1 MTQSKQEMDFE
12 ELETRSQISS
22 CSRTSKLSVA
32 NSLALKARAKA
43 EATRA
48 ELAFAKREA
57 EMLKQ
62 QAILQAS
69 LHELRMEKAAAAAQA
84 EAELLEAAA
93 EEYEQGDPLQLSK
106 NMLPQKPDEIHNVS
120 TTVQNPVQYPG
131 HLSYQSV
138 ITANSLNAVTTSPPN
153 AKPSTSSHP
162 PVRQPTMDSSGA
174 QNYRNQGATPLSE
187 ISDYFLN

>member
-22 CSRTSKLSVA
+22 CSRASKLSVA
-32 NSLALKARAKA
+32 SSLALKARAKA
-43 EATRA
+43 EATRT

-62 QAILQAS
+62 QAILKAS

-93 EEYEQGDPLQLSK
+93 EEYKQGDPLQLSK

-120 TTVQNPVQYPG
+120 TTVQSPVQYPG
-131 HLSYQSV
+131 HLSDQSV
-138 ITANSLNAVTTSPPN
+138 ITANSVNAVTTPPPN
-153 AKPSTSSHP
+153 ASLPWTAVKHRT
-162 PVRQPTMDSSGA
+162 TGIGA
-174 QNYRNQGATPLSE
+174 LRH
-187 ISDYFLN
+187 